1 MKERT
6 RNVNWRAAALGG
18 SAGMMTVVTIT
29 AIGAGLMAKGA
40 VGVDSMDWWTVG
52 ILLAS
57 GMVCALA
64 SRLGGGGEVEGA
76 LAAGGELVV
85 LTILNGALCG
95 WKMEGVSVT
104 ILALAGGCG
113 AAMLLTMNR
122 GYRRKRRR
130 RR

>member
-18 SAGMMTVVTIT
+18 SAGI
-29 AIGAGLMAKGA
+29 
-40 VGVDSMDWWTVG
+40 VG

-104 ILALAGGCG
+104 ILVLAGGCG